1 MKADNKKGVED
12 MQKFARRLKQAVAS
26 MTAVMLVAS
35 ASVPAY
41 AAQPDQSDSLKI
53 AVLSDTHYLSPTMI
67 KDTQDYTDHLNSDRK
82 MFTESSAILEEM
94 LDTIQED
101 KPDVLMISGDLTKD
115 GEKEGHEAMAAQL
128 EQLKEEVP
136 GLDVYVVP
144 GNHDVRNSNAMNF
157 NTPDG
162 VAVPAGRTEPED
174 FKEIYGDAVYNDD
187 SVIATYT
194 PPEGKEAGGL
204 SYVARP
210 KEGFT
215 VIAIDSA
222 RYSADNTDSGKD
234 EHETSGAISADL
246 EQWVLSQITAA
257 KQRGDTVMGLQHHG
271 VIAHFGME
279 PDILPMYLVNDYQRL
294 STEFADAG
302 MQYIFTGH
310 MHANDI
316 SSMTTEAG
324 NTLYDIE
331 TGSVVTY
338 PSPMRFV
345 TLNRDYDEG
354 TVTETMSVETKT
366 GLGPI
371 TFQNPVTSQQQTIED
386 VTEYGRQHGFS
397 NQMLTTTVNGFLH
410 DYYSQMAQSGG
421 IKVTLE
427 GLLNSLL
434 GNSLPIDNIT
444 IEKLIDVALPLLLPD
459 GQNGE
464 TIYYDSAQGGIV
476 VKQKVSILNLNIV
489 ISSTGLKQALNVL
502 FDKLDQEIQNP
513 IQLDAIVGKLVDDL
527 VSIPVAEDKTLLD
540 YVNYIYQSHLGG
552 EDNGNWPDWVQ
563 AANGKLEGGQLLEDV
578 IQALVANVSD
588 VLNNVLKNLS
598 LQDVLGANAWDNESK
613 TFVALEGRTPLIR
626 PFDKSGETALSLALG
641 FLGAKWPSDP
651 DNKQL
656 YLMPEGSNPE
666 IGYSIA
672 DFLDALSKYFTL
684 DIQSLLN
691 QLLNGTPADP
701 ETGAE
706 ATEGILTQE
715 LKGQLN
721 GWLVGL
727 VTSMGKDDN
736 YPEDNNTTITA
747 QWKLADYTALHQLV
761 QKAEAMDLSGYTKD
775 TVDAFTNALNVAKNL
790 PGNALQSQVDEAA
803 ANLQTAMDNL
813 EKLPDEPGSNNQ
825 DGDDG
830 QSGENQG
837 NNQPDGDQGQNNSG
851 ANSPDTGEVFPWAVV
866 GILALSSVV
875 VLGRKVKA

>member
-1 MKADNKKGVED
+1 
-12 MQKFARRLKQAVAS
+12 MQKFTRRLKQAVAS
-26 MTAVMLVAS
+26 ITALMLVAS

-41 AAQPDQSDSLKI
+41 AIQSDQEDSLKI
-53 AVLSDTHYLSPTMI
+53 AVLSDTHYLSPAMI

-94 LDTIQED
+94 FDTIQKD

-115 GEKEGHEAMAAQL
+115 GEKEGHESMAAQL

-157 NTPDG
+157 NTEDG
-162 VAVPAGRTEPED
+162 AAVPAGRTQPED
-174 FKEIYGDAVYNDD
+174 FKKIYADAVYNDD

-194 PPEGKEAGGL
+194 PPQGKEAGGL
-204 SYVARP
+204 SYVAQP

-222 RYSADNTDSGKD
+222 RYSADNTDAGKD

-246 EQWVLSQITAA
+246 EQWVLSQIAAA
-257 KQRGDTVMGLQHHG
+257 KQRGDTVIGLQHHG

-279 PDILPMYLVNDYQRL
+279 PDILPMYLVNDYERL

-302 MQYIFTGH
+302 MRYIFTGH

-324 NTLYDIE
+324 NILYDIE
-331 TGSVVTY
+331 TGSAVTY
-338 PSPMRFV
+338 PSPMRYV
-345 TLNRDYDEG
+345 TLDRDYNQGD
-354 TVTETMSVETKT
+354 VTETMSVETKT
-366 GLGPI
+366 HLGPI
-371 TFQNPVTSQQQTIED
+371 TFQNPVTGEEQTID
-386 VTEYGRQHGFS
+386 DITDYGQQHGFS

-410 DYYSQMAQSGG
+410 DYYSQIAQSGG
-421 IKVTLE
+421 IKLMLE
-427 GLLNSLL
+427 ELLNSLL
-434 GNSLPIDNIT
+434 GDSLPIDNIT

-464 TIYYDSAQGGIV
+464 SLYYDSTQGGIV
-476 VKQKVSILNLNIV
+476 IKQKVSILDLNVV
-489 ISSTGLKQALNVL
+489 IPSEGLKQTLNVL

-513 IQLDAIVGKLVDDL
+513 VQLDAIVGKLVDDL

-552 EDNGNWPDWVQ
+552 LDNGNWPDWVQ
-563 AANGKLEGGQLLEDV
+563 SANEKLEAGQLLQEV
-578 IQALVANVSD
+578 VEVLISNVSD
-588 VLNNVLKNLS
+588 ALNNVLKNLP
-598 LQDVLGANAWDNESK
+598 LKDVLGATAWDNKSK
-613 TFVALEGRTPLIR
+613 VFVALEGRTPLVR
-626 PFDKSGETALSLALG
+626 PFDQSGETALSLALG

-684 DIQSLLN
+684 DIQSLLK
-691 QLLNGTPADP
+691 QLINGTLADP
-701 ETGAE
+701 DTGAE

-715 LKGQLN
+715 WKDRIN
-721 GWLVGL
+721 GWLLNL
-727 VTSMGKDDN
+727 VTSMGKDGN
-736 YPEDNNTTITA
+736 YPEDNNTVISV
-747 QWKLADYTALHQLV
+747 QWKLSDYTALQQLI
-761 QKAEAMDLSGYTKD
+761 QKAEVMDLSGYTKE
-775 TVDAFTNALNVAKNL
+775 TADAFTNALSVAKNL
-790 PGNALQSQVDEAA
+790 PDNALQSQVDQATADLQAA
-803 ANLQTAMDNL
+803 IDNL
-813 EKLPDEPGSNNQ
+813 EELIDASDDDNQ
-825 DGDDG
+825 NGDGN
-830 QSGENQG
+830 QSGHQNQG
-837 NNQPDGDQGQNNSG
+837 NGQPDDNQNQNNSG
-851 ANSPDTGEVFPWAVV
+851 NGTANPDTGDVFPWVVV

-875 VLGRKVKA
+875 VLTRKAKV

>member
-1 MKADNKKGVED
+1 M
-12 MQKFARRLKQAVAS
+12 KQAVAS
-26 MTAVMLVAS
+26 ITALMLVAS

-41 AAQPDQSDSLKI
+41 AIQSDQEDSLKI
-53 AVLSDTHYLSPTMI
+53 AVLSDTHYLSPAMI

-94 LDTIQED
+94 FDTIQKD

-115 GEKEGHEAMAAQL
+115 GEKEGHESMAAQL

-157 NTPDG
+157 NTEDG
-162 VAVPAGRTEPED
+162 AAVPAGRTQPED
-174 FKEIYGDAVYNDD
+174 FKKIYADAVYNDD

-194 PPEGKEAGGL
+194 PPQGKEAGGL
-204 SYVARP
+204 SYVAQP

-222 RYSADNTDSGKD
+222 RYSADNTDAGKD

-246 EQWVLSQITAA
+246 EQWVLSQIAAA
-257 KQRGDTVMGLQHHG
+257 KQRGDTVIGLQHHG

-279 PDILPMYLVNDYQRL
+279 PDILPMYLVNDYERL

-302 MQYIFTGH
+302 MRYIFTGH

-324 NTLYDIE
+324 NILYDIE
-331 TGSVVTY
+331 TGSAVTY
-338 PSPMRFV
+338 PSPMRYV
-345 TLNRDYDEG
+345 TLDRDYNQGD
-354 TVTETMSVETKT
+354 VTETMSVETKT
-366 GLGPI
+366 HLGPI
-371 TFQNPVTSQQQTIED
+371 TFQNPVTGEEQTID
-386 VTEYGRQHGFS
+386 DITDYGQQHGFS

-410 DYYSQMAQSGG
+410 DYYSQIAQSGG
-421 IKVTLE
+421 IKLMLE
-427 GLLNSLL
+427 ELLNSLL
-434 GNSLPIDNIT
+434 GDSLPIDNIT

-464 TIYYDSAQGGIV
+464 SLYYDSTQGGIV
-476 VKQKVSILNLNIV
+476 IKQKVSILDLNVV
-489 ISSTGLKQALNVL
+489 IPSEGLKQTLNVL

-513 IQLDAIVGKLVDDL
+513 VQLDAIVGKLVDDL

-552 EDNGNWPDWVQ
+552 LDNGNWPDWVQ
-563 AANGKLEGGQLLEDV
+563 SANEKLEAGQLLQEV
-578 IQALVANVSD
+578 VEVLISNVSD
-588 VLNNVLKNLS
+588 ALNNVLKNLP
-598 LQDVLGANAWDNESK
+598 LKDVLGATAWDNKSK
-613 TFVALEGRTPLIR
+613 VFVALEGRTPLVR
-626 PFDKSGETALSLALG
+626 PFDQSGETALSLALG

-684 DIQSLLN
+684 DIQSLLK
-691 QLLNGTPADP
+691 QLINGTLADP
-701 ETGAE
+701 DTGAE

-715 LKGQLN
+715 WKDRIN
-721 GWLVGL
+721 GWLLNL
-727 VTSMGKDDN
+727 VTSMGKDGN
-736 YPEDNNTTITA
+736 YPEDNNTVISV
-747 QWKLADYTALHQLV
+747 QWKLSDYTALQQLI
-761 QKAEAMDLSGYTKD
+761 QKAEVMDLSGYTKE
-775 TVDAFTNALNVAKNL
+775 TADAFTNALSVAKNL
-790 PGNALQSQVDEAA
+790 PDNALQSQVDQATADLQAA
-803 ANLQTAMDNL
+803 IDNL
-813 EKLPDEPGSNNQ
+813 EELIDASDDDNQ
-825 DGDDG
+825 NGDGN
-830 QSGENQG
+830 QSGHQNQG
-837 NNQPDGDQGQNNSG
+837 NGQPDDNQNQNNSG
-851 ANSPDTGEVFPWAVV
+851 NGTANPDTGDVFPWVVV

-875 VLGRKVKA
+875 VLTRKAKV